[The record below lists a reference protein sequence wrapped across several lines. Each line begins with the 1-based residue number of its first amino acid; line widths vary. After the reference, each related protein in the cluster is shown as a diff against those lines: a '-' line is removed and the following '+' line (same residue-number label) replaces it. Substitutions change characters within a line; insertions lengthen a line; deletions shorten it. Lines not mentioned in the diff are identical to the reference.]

1 MKKTLWRCLNKMDN
15 TIAALKE
22 KGYGIIP
29 PEQYLSDMEKEFLD
43 IWNNVNLYTMT
54 SIERGYALFKTVE
67 YIVKNKIPGDFV
79 ECGVWKGGSCMIMAM
94 ALELFE
100 DTNRKIYLYDTYEGM
115 PKPTEEDVISWN
127 GRSVLEKW
135 EEDKSGKKDNFGS
148 WAVGLEEVKANI
160 SNCNYPEDNFI
171 FVPGDVSETLK
182 EIKPDKIALLRLD
195 TDWYASTVLELEIL
209 YPVLV
214 ERGALIIDDYGH
226 FDGARKAVDEYFQN
240 RTIFLSR
247 IDYTGRVGIKLS

>member
-1 MKKTLWRCLNKMDN
+1 MDN

-29 PEQYLSDMEKEFLD
+29 PEQYLSDMEKDFLD
-43 IWNNVNLYTMT
+43 IWSTANLFTMT

-94 ALELFE
+94 TLELFE

-115 PKPTEEDVISWN
+115 PKPTAEDVITWN

-135 EEDKSGKKDNFGS
+135 EEDISGKKDNFGS

-160 SNCNYPEDNFI
+160 SNCNYPSDNFI
-171 FVPGDVSETLK
+171 FVPGDVAETLK

-247 IDYTGRVGIKLS
+247 IDYTGRVGIKL